1 MTTVDD
7 SDKRLEYTGDWF
19 VDTVGDELESTS
31 HGSTAIGSFLTFRFN
46 GIDLPIEL
54 STRSR
59 TDRLDCRHL
68 RGCPWYSGTN

>member
-1 MTTVDD
+1 MAMTTVDD

-46 GIDLPIEL
+46 GIVANRAVDSFE
-54 STRSR
+54 
-59 TDRLDCRHL
+59 D
-68 RGCPWYSGTN
+68 